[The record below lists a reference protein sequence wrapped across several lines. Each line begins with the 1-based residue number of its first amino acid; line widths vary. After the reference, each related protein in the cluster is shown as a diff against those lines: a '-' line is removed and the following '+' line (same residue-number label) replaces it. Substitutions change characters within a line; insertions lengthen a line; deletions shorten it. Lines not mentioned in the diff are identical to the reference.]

1 MKKFLPH
8 SETQGKMKSR
18 TPISKQ
24 TIIYRMVSRRVILTP
39 GVFAT
44 SGVRIGGRNGQATYT
59 SAGRDDQGL
68 IALGAGIRSPQP
80 PRVGGLRDLL
90 FEQAYFFSDVA
101 VVGCNASLGPL
112 RRPRLRSARPIPRA
126 AR

>member
-24 TIIYRMVSRRVILTP
+24 TIMYRMVSRRVILTP

-44 SGVRIGGRNGQATYT
+44 SGVRIGGRNGQATYA
-59 SAGRDDQGL
+59 SAGPDDQGL
-68 IALGAGIRSPQP
+68 NAWGAGIGSPQQT
-80 PRVGGLRDLL
+80 RVGGVRELL
-90 FEQAYFFSDVA
+90 FQKAHFFNDV
-101 VVGCNASLGPL
+101 SII
-112 RRPRLRSARPIPRA
+112 AR
-126 AR
+126 